1 MNYKNFIK
9 DLFFGLVIGSVLIV
23 GFSLLV
29 RPLNLEITEENETL
43 SEKVLVLEREN
54 SKLKGENQVYRKCV
68 NTLILSLTKEQ
79 RDKIKL

>member
-43 SEKVLVLEREN
+43 SEKVLILEREN

-68 NTLILSLTKEQ
+68 DTLILSLTKEQ

>member
-43 SEKVLVLEREN
+43 SEKF
-54 SKLKGENQVYRKCV
+54 
-68 NTLILSLTKEQ
+68 
-79 RDKIKL
+79 

>member
-68 NTLILSLTKEQ
+68 DTLILSLTKEQ